1 MTGLKHD
8 DGKQFAAI
16 PYQEFPR
23 ALREVVKVATFGAR
37 KYVRGNWVHVENAQ
51 ERYLDAL
58 HRHLLAHHGGELLD
72 AESGLTHLAHA
83 AWNVLAL
90 LEMQQG
96 KGAPEQVHTMVQPT
110 PRTAGAMWH
119 ASSNAGEP
127 ELYANEP
134 AGKWPDNCYVAYDS
148 MLYRIHEGVVVRI
161 ASRGI
166 ADAAYVSRTANSLRV
181 TLCLN
186 DNLPIYNGYNGALIT

>member
-16 PYQEFPR
+16 PYQEFPH

-58 HRHLLAHHGGELLD
+58 HRHLLAHHSGEHCD

-83 AWNVLAL
+83 AWNILAL
-90 LEMQQG
+90 LEMQQTQ
-96 KGAPEQVHTMVQPT
+96 KEQAQAKPFNPYLHS
-110 PRTAGAMWH
+110 G
-119 ASSNAGEP
+119 SN
-127 ELYANEP
+127 
-134 AGKWPDNCYVAYDS
+134 
-148 MLYRIHEGVVVRI
+148 
-161 ASRGI
+161 
-166 ADAAYVSRTANSLRV
+166 
-181 TLCLN
+181 
-186 DNLPIYNGYNGALIT
+186 

>member
-16 PYQEFPR
+16 PYQEFPH

-83 AWNVLAL
+83 AWNILAL

-96 KGAPEQVHTMVQPT
+96 KGAPEQVQPFNT
-110 PRTAGAMWH
+110 HLHYG
-119 ASSNAGEP
+119 SS
-127 ELYANEP
+127 
-134 AGKWPDNCYVAYDS
+134 
-148 MLYRIHEGVVVRI
+148 
-161 ASRGI
+161 
-166 ADAAYVSRTANSLRV
+166 
-181 TLCLN
+181 
-186 DNLPIYNGYNGALIT
+186 